1 MIVNRETPLRRARI
15 RRRLGRVARGDHLLL
30 LWRRVVAS
38 LIASRLLWLR
48 SSRMLQLVTRTLLR
62 VTRATLQR
70 LCCLVNLSSVPA
82 LIGHGLTQEET
93 RDLVRLLARKQHG
106 RQQQQ
111 TTARMMRKRTT
122 PMTMI
127 TTFTILR
134 VI

>member
-82 LIGHGLTQEET
+82 LIGHGLAQEET
-93 RDLVRLLARKQHG
+93 LFV
-106 RQQQQ
+106 
-111 TTARMMRKRTT
+111 
-122 PMTMI
+122 
-127 TTFTILR
+127 F
-134 VI
+134 